1 MSASGYPSGARSHE
15 RAIGYVAAGM
25 GGHSVQD
32 VIELLVGAGYGAVD
46 WTMEQYDP
54 LTEPPR
60 RLGEIVLRSHAAG
73 LRTPQLLVHQDHVT
87 RDPELWE
94 RRVRR
99 SELAAQACAHAG
111 IGSIGV
117 VTGPCPWQRGAERIG
132 DELSERDAWELA
144 WRALERVLGCAER
157 EGVRVALEPCRG
169 TLARDRYRAEYALAA
184 LECPALA
191 VNLDPSHLALVG
203 DDVPGAVYAWG
214 GRVAHVHLKDVFG
227 FPGRR
232 GRDFMFLLPGE
243 GSVPWPQLLDA
254 LDAMGYDGALCVQ
267 DETRHGS
274 PRDPARR
281 AALAREL
288 VRGLLEAPSLEASRQ
303 HPQPADEAAPRA
315 HVALSLRRES

>member
-1 MSASGYPSGARSHE
+1 MSASGYPSGTARSDE

-25 GGHSVQD
+25 GGRSVED
-32 VIELLVGAGYGAVD
+32 VIELLVAAGYGAVD
-46 WTMEQYDP
+46 WTPAQYDP

-60 RLGEIVLRSHAAG
+60 RLAEIVLRSHAAG
-73 LRTPQLLVHQDHVT
+73 LGTPQLLVHQDHVT

-99 SELAAQACAHAG
+99 SELAVRACAHAG

-117 VTGPCPWQRGAERIG
+117 LTGPCPWRRGAERIG
-132 DELSERDAWELA
+132 RELSERDAWELA

-184 LECPALA
+184 LDCAALA
-191 VNLDPSHLALVG
+191 VNLDPSHLALAG

-214 GRVAHVHLKDVFG
+214 GRIAHVHLKDVFG
-227 FPGRR
+227 VPGRR
-232 GRDFMFLLPGE
+232 GRDFTFLLPGQ
-243 GSVPWPQLLDA
+243 GAVPWPQLLEA
-254 LDAMGYDGALCVQ
+254 LDAMGYDGTLSVQ
-267 DETRHGS
+267 DEARHGAL
-274 PRDPARR
+274 RDPRRR

-288 VRGLLEAPSLEASRQ
+288 VGGLTQAACSFAS
-303 HPQPADEAAPRA
+303 
-315 HVALSLRRES
+315 SS